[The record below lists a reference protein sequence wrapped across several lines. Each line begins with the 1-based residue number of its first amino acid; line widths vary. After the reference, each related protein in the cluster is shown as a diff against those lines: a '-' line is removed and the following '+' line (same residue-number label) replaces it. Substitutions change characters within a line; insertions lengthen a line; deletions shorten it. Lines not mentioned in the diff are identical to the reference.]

1 MPVSRWLPS
10 FARLDTCVTNG
21 GEVFLHRRSVQI
33 ALLVLCIVLA
43 FFVEIPRL
51 VDESQNKLVKKP
63 PYTASGRALNLH
75 KELTIA
81 DLHADSL
88 LWGRDLLARSADG
101 HVDIPRL
108 ADGNVALQVFS
119 LPTKS
124 PHGLNIESNDDKS
137 DDIFWLAI
145 VERWPPATWTSLT
158 QRALYQ
164 ARRLHRFAR
173 GSEGGF
179 VVIESSADLSS
190 YLERRRLNSR
200 LTAGLLSIEGAHALD
215 GKLENLDVLYRA
227 GYRMMSPSHFFDND
241 IGGSSAGVHKTG
253 LTDQGREWVRQME
266 ARRMIVDLAHAS
278 AKTIDDVLA
287 IAKRPLVVSHTG
299 VKGTCDNNRNLS
311 DDQIRAVAAKGGLIG
326 IGYWDTATCGTDAR
340 AIVKAMR
347 YVSDR
352 VGMEHVALGSDFDG
366 AITAPFDTTG
376 LVEIT
381 DAMLEAGYSEQ
392 EVRMIMGE
400 NAMKF
405 LAANLP
411 EK

>member
-1 MPVSRWLPS
+1 VGKRV
-10 FARLDTCVTNG
+10 A
-21 GEVFLHRRSVQI
+21 QI
-33 ALLVLCIVLA
+33 AILILGIAAAC
-43 FFVEIPRL
+43 FVEIPRL
-51 VDESQNKLVKKP
+51 VDENQNKVLKKP
-63 PYTASGRALNLH
+63 PYAASERAMKLH

-88 LWGRDLLARSADG
+88 LWGRDLLEYGTDG
-101 HVDIPRL
+101 QVDIPRL

-124 PHGLNIESNDDKS
+124 PHGLNIESNEDKH
-137 DDIFWLAI
+137 DDIFWLA
-145 VERWPPATWTSLT
+145 VVDRWPLATWNSLT
-158 QRALYQ
+158 ARALYQ
-164 ARRLHRFAR
+164 ARRLHQFAG
-173 GSEGGF
+173 GSLGGF
-179 VVIESSADLSS
+179 VVIESAADLSS
-190 YLERRRLNSR
+190 YLERRQHNSK

-215 GKLENLDVLYRA
+215 GKLENLDVLCRA

-241 IGGSSAGVHKTG
+241 IGGSAAGVDKTG
-253 LTDQGREWVRQME
+253 LTEKGREWVRQME
-266 ARRMIVDLAHAS
+266 ARHMIIDLAHAS
-278 AKTIDDVLA
+278 AKTIEDILA
-287 IAKRPLVVSHTG
+287 IATRPVVVSHTG

-326 IGYWDTATCGTDAR
+326 IGYWDTATCGSDAR

-352 VGMEHVALGSDFDG
+352 VGVEHVALGSDFDG

-376 LVEIT
+376 VVEIT
-381 DAMLEAGYSEQ
+381 DAMLKAGYSEA
-392 EVRMIMGE
+392 EIRLVMGG
-400 NAMKF
+400 NVMKF

>member
-1 MPVSRWLPS
+1 VRK
-10 FARLDTCVTNG
+10 
-21 GEVFLHRRSVQI
+21 RSVQI
-33 ALLVLCIVLA
+33 TLVVLCIVAA
-43 FFVEIPRL
+43 FLIAIPPL
-51 VDESQNKLVKKP
+51 VDERENKLLKKP
-63 PYTASGRALNLH
+63 PYTASERALKLH
-75 KELTIA
+75 KELIIA

-88 LWGRDLLARSADG
+88 LWGRDLLERSTYG

-124 PHGLNIESNDDKS
+124 PHGLNIESNEDQN
-137 DDIFWLAI
+137 DDILWLAI
-145 VERWPPATWTSLT
+145 ADRWPPATWQSLT
-158 QRALYQ
+158 ERALYQ
-164 ARRLHRFAR
+164 ARRLHQFAH
-173 GSEGGF
+173 GSQGGF
-179 VVIESSADLSS
+179 VVIESAPDLSR
-190 YLERRRLNSR
+190 YLERRRLNGK

-241 IGGSSAGVHKTG
+241 IGGSAAGVHKTG
-253 LTDQGREWVRQME
+253 LTEKGREWVRQME
-266 ARRMIVDLAHAS
+266 ARHMIVDLAHAS
-278 AKTIDDVLA
+278 PKTIADVLA
-287 IAKRPLVVSHTG
+287 IANRPLVVSHTG

-352 VGMEHVALGSDFDG
+352 VGVEHVALGSDFDG

-376 LVEIT
+376 VVKIT
-381 DAMLEAGYSEQ
+381 EAMLEAGYSEQ
-392 EVRMIMGE
+392 EIRMITGE
-400 NAMKF
+400 NAVRF
-405 LAANLP
+405 LEANLP

>member
-1 MPVSRWLPS
+1 VR
-10 FARLDTCVTNG
+10 G
-21 GEVFLHRRSVQI
+21 RSVQI
-33 ALLVLCIVLA
+33 ILLVLCIVVA
-43 FFVEIPRL
+43 FFLEIPRL
-51 VDESQNKLVKKP
+51 VDENQNKLVKKP
-63 PYTASGRALNLH
+63 PYTASAGALSLH
-75 KELTIA
+75 KELLIA

-88 LWGRDLLARSADG
+88 LWGRDLLERGTDG

-124 PHGLNIESNDDKS
+124 PHGLNIESNEDKN

-145 VERWPPATWTSLT
+145 VERWPRRTWNSLT
-158 QRALYQ
+158 ERALYQ
-164 ARRLHRFAR
+164 ARRLHQFAN
-173 GSEGGF
+173 GSRGGF
-179 VVIESSADLSS
+179 VVIESATDLSS
-190 YLERRRLNSR
+190 YLEHRSSNRR

-241 IGGSSAGVHKTG
+241 IGGSAAGVHKTG
-253 LTDQGREWVRQME
+253 LTEKGREWVRQME
-266 ARRMIVDLAHAS
+266 ERHMIVDLAHAS
-278 AKTIDDVLA
+278 AKTIEDVLA
-287 IAKRPLVVSHTG
+287 IASRPLVVSHTG
-299 VKGTCDNNRNLS
+299 VKGTCDNNRNLT

-326 IGYWDTATCGTDAR
+326 IGYWDTATCGTDAT

-352 VGMEHVALGSDFDG
+352 AGVEHVAIGSDFDG

-376 LVEIT
+376 LVQIT
-381 DAMLEAGYSEQ
+381 DAMQKAGYSEQ
-392 EVRMIMGE
+392 EIRMIMGG
-400 NAMKF
+400 NVIRF
-405 LAANLP
+405 LQANLP

>member
-1 MPVSRWLPS
+1 MR
-10 FARLDTCVTNG
+10 
-21 GEVFLHRRSVQI
+21 RRSVQVT
-33 ALLVLCIVLA
+33 LLVLCIVVA

-51 VDESQNKLVKKP
+51 VDESQNKVVKKP
-63 PYTASGRALNLH
+63 PYTASARALNLH
-75 KELTIA
+75 QELTIA

-88 LWGRDLLARSADG
+88 LWGRDLLERGTYG
-101 HVDIPRL
+101 HLDIPRM

-124 PHGLNIESNDDKS
+124 PHGLNIERNEDKN

-145 VERWPPATWTSLT
+145 VDRWPPATWTSLA
-158 QRALYQ
+158 QRALYH

-173 GSEGGF
+173 ASRGGF

-190 YLERRRLNSR
+190 YLERRRLNGR

-253 LTDQGREWVRQME
+253 LTEKGREWVRQME
-266 ARRMIVDLAHAS
+266 ARHMIVDLAHAS
-278 AKTIDDVLA
+278 ARTIDDVLA
-287 IAKRPLVVSHTG
+287 IATRPLVVSHTG
-299 VKGTCDNNRNLS
+299 VKGTCNNNRNLS

-340 AIVKAMR
+340 AIVRAMR

-352 VGMEHVALGSDFDG
+352 VGVEHVALGSDFDG

-376 LVEIT
+376 LAEIT

-392 EVRMIMGE
+392 EIRSIMGD
-400 NAMKF
+400 NVVTF
-405 LAANLP
+405 LKANLP

>member
-1 MPVSRWLPS
+1 MRR
-10 FARLDTCVTNG
+10 RL
-21 GEVFLHRRSVQI
+21 VQFT
-33 ALLVLCIVLA
+33 LVVLCIVAA
-43 FFVEIPRL
+43 FLIAIPPL
-51 VDESQNKLVKKP
+51 VDERENKLLKKP
-63 PYTASGRALNLH
+63 PYTASERALNLH

-88 LWGRDLLARSADG
+88 LWGRDLLERSSYG
-101 HVDIPRL
+101 QVDIPRL

-124 PHGLNIESNDDKS
+124 PHGLNIESNEDKN

-145 VERWPPATWTSLT
+145 ADRWPPPTWSSLT

-164 ARRLHRFAR
+164 ARRLHQFAR
-173 GSEGGF
+173 GSRGGF
-179 VVIESSADLSS
+179 VVIQSAADLSS
-190 YLERRRLNSR
+190 YLERRRLNGK

-241 IGGSSAGVHKTG
+241 IGGSSAGVRKTG
-253 LTDQGREWVRQME
+253 LTEKGREWVRQME
-266 ARRMIVDLAHAS
+266 ARHMIVDLAHAS
-278 AKTIDDVLA
+278 AKTIEDVLA
-287 IAKRPLVVSHTG
+287 IANRPPVVSHTG

-352 VGMEHVALGSDFDG
+352 VGVEHVALGSDFDG

-376 LVEIT
+376 VVEIT

-392 EVRMIMGE
+392 AIRMIMGE
-400 NAMKF
+400 NAVRF
-405 LAANLP
+405 LEANLP
-411 EK
+411 AK

>member
-1 MPVSRWLPS
+1 MR
-10 FARLDTCVTNG
+10 
-21 GEVFLHRRSVQI
+21 RRSVQI
-33 ALLVLCIVLA
+33 TLFVLCIVLV
-43 FFVEIPRL
+43 FFLTIPRL
-51 VDESQNKLVKKP
+51 VDEDENKVVKKP
-63 PYTASGRALNLH
+63 PYAASERALYLH
-75 KELTIA
+75 KQLTIA

-88 LWGRDLLARSADG
+88 LWGRDLLERGTYG

-124 PHGLNIESNDDKS
+124 PAGLNIESNGDKN
-137 DDIFWLAI
+137 DQIFWLAI
-145 VERWPPATWTSLT
+145 VDRWPPATWNSLT
-158 QRALYQ
+158 ERALYQ

-173 GSEGGF
+173 GSHGGF
-179 VVIESSADLSS
+179 VVIESSTDLSS
-190 YLERRRLNSR
+190 YLERRRLNGR

-253 LTDQGREWVRQME
+253 LTDKGREWVRQME
-266 ARRMIVDLAHAS
+266 ARHMIVDLAHAS
-278 AKTIDDVLA
+278 ARTIDDVLA
-287 IAKRPLVVSHTG
+287 IANRPLVVSHTG
-299 VKGTCDNNRNLS
+299 VKGTCNNNRNLS

-352 VGMEHVALGSDFDG
+352 VGVEHVALGSDFDG
-366 AITAPFDTTG
+366 ATTAPFDTTG

-392 EVRMIMGE
+392 EIRAIMGE
-400 NAMKF
+400 NVMKF
-405 LAANLP
+405 LKENLP

>member
-1 MPVSRWLPS
+1 M
-10 FARLDTCVTNG
+10 
-21 GEVFLHRRSVQI
+21 RRRPVQI
-33 ALLVLCIVLA
+33 ALFVLCIVLV
-43 FFVEIPRL
+43 FFLTIPRL
-51 VDESQNKLVKKP
+51 VDEDQNKVVKKP
-63 PYTASGRALNLH
+63 PYAASARALHLH
-75 KELTIA
+75 QQLTIA

-88 LWGRDLLARSADG
+88 LWGRDLLERSAYG

-124 PHGLNIESNDDKS
+124 PAGLNMESNEDKN
-137 DDIFWLAI
+137 DQIFWLAI
-145 VERWPPATWTSLT
+145 VDRWPPRTWNSLT
-158 QRALYQ
+158 ERALYQ
-164 ARRLHRFAR
+164 ARRLHRFAG
-173 GSEGGF
+173 GSHGGF
-179 VVIESSADLSS
+179 VVIENSTDLSS
-190 YLERRRLNSR
+190 YLERRRLNGR

-253 LTDQGREWVRQME
+253 LTDKGREWVRQME
-266 ARRMIVDLAHAS
+266 ARHMIVDLAHAS
-278 AKTIDDVLA
+278 ARTIDDVLA
-287 IAKRPLVVSHTG
+287 IANRPVVVSHTG
-299 VKGTCDNNRNLS
+299 VKGTCNNNRNLS

-326 IGYWDTATCGTDAR
+326 IGYWDTAACGSDAR

-352 VGMEHVALGSDFDG
+352 VGVEHVALGSDFDG
-366 AITAPFDTTG
+366 ATTVPFDATG

-392 EVRMIMGE
+392 EIRAIMGE
-400 NAMKF
+400 NVMKF
-405 LAANLP
+405 LQANLP